1 MSALLIYRIFLR
13 PRVWEKYPAVF
24 GRRKEP
30 GTDHSGKEEAGGGGG
45 EGRTGSV
52 TLREEDEKCGIVLSF
67 RKKVH
72 SSSNLSKE
80 TF

>member
-1 MSALLIYRIFLR
+1 MLALLIYRIFLR
-13 PRVWEKYPAVF
+13 PWVWEKYPAF
-24 GRRKEP
+24 LGRGKEP
-30 GTDHSGKEEAGGGGG
+30 GTDHSGGGGGK
-45 EGRTGSV
+45 TGSV